1 MYANIDLYLNPN
13 FTEIKNSLV
22 NKERSNTKK
31 IRMTQQIY
39 ELILFCLEFNISKN
53 SIRIMTVD
61 QFDSNVLKDIEA
73 TDLEDIG
80 IPSLVEAHMI
90 VNSAKAKFLGIHSRS
105 PPIP

>member
-1 MYANIDLYLNPN
+1 MRAPFIPHRLHVWESAP
-13 FTEIKNSLV
+13 FIV
-22 NKERSNTKK
+22 ERSH
-31 IRMTQQIY
+31 RVCA
-39 ELILFCLEFNISKN
+39 LFKVKMLLGRLEFNISKN

-61 QFDSNVLKDIEA
+61 QFDSNVLKEIEA

-80 IPSLVEAHMI
+80 IPSLGAHMI